1 MQHVMLLSKKPSLRP
16 VAVAHRA
23 TRLLW
28 SCRHT
33 SSDASSGYGR
43 GYREA
48 PPTISANEP
57 TIVSEDGTRTLRT
70 RKNGSKALPIPEIL
84 DPLYL
89 KARHKYRQSKDRQNV
104 QASGTSET
112 RTVTP
117 FQQELALNPYARTL
131 ETPIRQCALT
141 RARLP
146 SDLLLPFGLFMP
158 RQGGSERGPTK
169 PYFRPLKGYGYRT
182 VPPPGLIGHASWVLA
197 KSSVLQS
204 LGAKKGRGKGSG
216 SWVRLADQKTRDD
229 YATLTNKSGGG
240 NVKPVAEW
248 QWDAQMPEKA
258 LEILRG
264 NVVSGLKYAHPH
276 GLIKRLNEVEAKHV
290 SAVVRFKGAEP
301 EDGTVNCSAENWTT
315 DEWTGIPKFDLTKL
329 CEESERDHLI
339 HKLGIEDGV
348 MVMIKD
354 LKSLKALLALEKI
367 QNYVE
372 N

>member
-1 MQHVMLLSKKPSLRP
+1 M
-16 VAVAHRA
+16 
-23 TRLLW
+23 
-28 SCRHT
+28 
-33 SSDASSGYGR
+33 
-43 GYREA
+43 
-48 PPTISANEP
+48 
-57 TIVSEDGTRTLRT
+57 
-70 RKNGSKALPIPEIL
+70 
-84 DPLYL
+84 
-89 KARHKYRQSKDRQNV
+89 
-104 QASGTSET
+104 
-112 RTVTP
+112 
-117 FQQELALNPYARTL
+117 
-131 ETPIRQCALT
+131 
-141 RARLP
+141 
-146 SDLLLPFGLFMP
+146 
-158 RQGGSERGPTK
+158 
-169 PYFRPLKGYGYRT
+169 
-182 VPPPGLIGHASWVLA
+182 
-197 KSSVLQS
+197 
-204 LGAKKGRGKGSG
+204 
-216 SWVRLADQKTRDD
+216 
-229 YATLTNKSGGG
+229 
-240 NVKPVAEW
+240 KPVAEW